1 MVSQSQEEY
10 DAEIREWAKRQAEW
24 DKPGWDVW
32 GTRREWRRRKT
43 TPFARP
49 TGQRHD
55 RDLHQDRHGRPHREP
70 TAGADYRAILAGRPR
85 STCSQEML

>member
-1 MVSQSQEEY
+1 MVSQPQEEY

-32 GTRREWRRRKT
+32 GTRWEWRRRKT

-49 TGQRHD
+49 TGQRQAAT
-55 RDLHQDRHGRPHREP
+55 RG
-70 TAGADYRAILAGRPR
+70 
-85 STCSQEML
+85 CSGLQTGKTLVAC

>member
-1 MVSQSQEEY
+1 MTPRFASGPSVRRNGTSR
-10 DAEIREWAKRQAEW
+10 D
-24 DKPGWDVW
+24 
-32 GTRREWRRRKT
+32 GTRWEWRRRKT

-55 RDLHQDRHGRPHREP
+55 RDLHQDRHGRPHGEP
-70 TAGADYRAILAGRPR
+70 TAGADCRAILAGRPR